1 MPLAGNSINL
11 AGRPSKVGGTVT
23 RVFGWVVLVVG
34 LLTAFGVLGA
44 CGAIVGFASAA
55 PYLLGVPLALV
66 SVVVGYLLL
75 KGGSQLHASGAQA
88 EKNTRMQA
96 LLAVAN
102 TRGGAIVAADA
113 ARALSMSEADADA
126 YLTRLAKEHPE
137 QVAVDLDEQGT
148 ILYRFLS
155 AFPVRPRVDMAP
167 NARVADLPGL
177 RVDGA
182 SPEEQDY
189 VGELDRD
196 TARGPHRA
204 RQPR

>member
-1 MPLAGNSINL
+1 MPLAGTSINL
-11 AGRPSKVGGTVT
+11 AGQPSKVGGTVT

-66 SVVVGYLLL
+66 SVIVGYLLL
-75 KGGSQLHASGAQA
+75 KGGSQLRASGAQA

-96 LLAVAN
+96 LLSVAN
-102 TRGGAIVAADA
+102 TRGGTLVAADA
-113 ARALSMSEADADA
+113 ARALSMPEPDADA
-126 YLTRLAKEHPE
+126 YLTRLAKEHPD

-148 ILYRFLS
+148 ILYRFLA
-155 AFPVRPRVDMAP
+155 AFPARSRIDMAP
-167 NARVADLPGL
+167 NARVAAQPGL

-182 SPEEQDY
+182 FEDQQDY
-189 VGELDRD
+189 VGELERD
-196 TARGPHRA
+196 PSLDPRRA
-204 RQPR
+204 RPPR